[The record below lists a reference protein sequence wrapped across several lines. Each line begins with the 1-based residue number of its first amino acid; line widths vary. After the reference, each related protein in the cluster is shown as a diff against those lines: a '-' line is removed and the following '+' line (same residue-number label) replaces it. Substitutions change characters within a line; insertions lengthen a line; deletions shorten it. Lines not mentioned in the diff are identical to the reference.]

1 MLKILAKLKEFFT
14 VKTENLLII
23 SVVISLLAIV
33 SAVTYHNYTSVKS
46 MERNIESAIVKGIDP
61 IAVKC
66 AYENHSSNLC
76 IAYATS
82 PVSQKR

>member
-1 MLKILAKLKEFFT
+1 MSKILPKIKEFFT
-14 VKTENLLII
+14 VKTENIFII
-23 SVVISLLAIV
+23 SATISLLAIV
-33 SAVTYHNYTSVKS
+33 GAITYHNQTAVKS

-66 AYENHSSNLC
+66 AYENNSSNLC

-82 PVSQKR
+82 QKR